1 MFSETKR
8 QSVHILLF
16 LLAFFL
22 KYLNRWQAAVLLLIL
37 LFAILFLIP
46 RLKIKSYFYRQ
57 LEKKYSQGAVWYFF
71 VLLILVLIFPLSVVA
86 VSWAILALGDGT
98 ATIIGQ
104 NFKAK
109 ELPWNRKKSYVGSL
123 AFIVFGAL
131 GAFILLKWML
141 PEIGNSSALSIGLK
155 TSLVAAVVESLPWR
169 LNDNLTVAVTSAV
182 VLSWLI

>member
-1 MFSETKR
+1 MFSEQKR

-37 LFAILFLIP
+37 LFVTLFLIP
-46 RLKIKSYFYRQ
+46 RLKIKSFFYRQ
-57 LEKKYSQGAVWYFF
+57 LEKKYSQGAVWYFL
-71 VLLILVLIFPLSVVA
+71 VLLILVLIFPLPVVA
-86 VSWAILALGDGT
+86 ASWAILALGDGT

-109 ELPWNRKKSYVGSL
+109 ELPWNKKKSYFGSL
-123 AFIVFGAL
+123 AFIFFGVI
-131 GAFILLKWML
+131 GAFILLKWMMPDL
-141 PEIGNSSALSIGLK
+141 TNGAAFSIGLK
-155 TSLVAAVVESLPWR
+155 TSLIAAVVESLPWR
-169 LNDNLTVAVTSAV
+169 INDNLTVAVTSAV